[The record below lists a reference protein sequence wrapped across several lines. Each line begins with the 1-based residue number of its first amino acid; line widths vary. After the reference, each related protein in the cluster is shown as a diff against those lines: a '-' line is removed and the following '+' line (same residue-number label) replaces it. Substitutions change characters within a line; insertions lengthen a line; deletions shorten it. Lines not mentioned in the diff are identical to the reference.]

1 MKKLMLA
8 AVVLVSVALPA
19 LAKNFAVPEKNPVAT
34 LAIPDTWK
42 TEEIEFGY
50 SAKSPDNDI
59 FFSAE
64 YATGAR
70 VDAMLEN
77 NSDWLKENKITSKE
91 KPAESEINIGGLS
104 AKMLTVNGA
113 DENGPTVVEF
123 VFIPAGPKRLVM
135 LTLWGSQEER
145 KANEAD
151 IKLIESSVKPIN

>member
-1 MKKLMLA
+1 MKKFMLA

-34 LAIPDTWK
+34 LAIPDNWK
-42 TEEIEFGY
+42 TEEIEYGY
-50 SAKSPDNDI
+50 SARSPDNDI

-91 KPAESEINIGGLS
+91 KPAEFENRCWRPASKNADSEPRRRERPNHCGIRLYS
-104 AKMLTVNGA
+104 CR
-113 DENGPTVVEF
+113 
-123 VFIPAGPKRLVM
+123 PKTSDHVDAV
-135 LTLWGSQEER
+135 G
-145 KANEAD
+145 
-151 IKLIESSVKPIN
+151 I